1 MNDKYFNSILIKKST
16 PKDIRIIEKLI
27 DKQEGKLPLWVSGPP
42 GTGKTYTYIK
52 EAYMKFLKKGI
63 MWNRIV
69 ILSHTVNAAQEIL
82 KAVKNLPQ
90 VQNIPEDIL
99 EEQICTIHAYFKAES
114 KKIEEK
120 NTINKTTI
128 SFAQKTQQ

>member
-1 MNDKYFNSILIKKST
+1 MNNKQFNGILIKKST

-27 DKQEGKLPLWVSGPP
+27 DEQEGKLPLWVSGPP

-82 KAVKNLPQ
+82 
-90 VQNIPEDIL
+90 
-99 EEQICTIHAYFKAES
+99 
-114 KKIEEK
+114 
-120 NTINKTTI
+120 
-128 SFAQKTQQ
+128 

>member
-1 MNDKYFNSILIKKST
+1 MGFWSSRN
-16 PKDIRIIEKLI
+16 R
-27 DKQEGKLPLWVSGPP
+27 
-42 GTGKTYTYIK
+42 KTYTYIK

-114 KKIEEK
+114 KK
-120 NTINKTTI
+120 
-128 SFAQKTQQ
+128 